1 MRCNCFCLLG
11 GAIYFSNNR
20 EKSASFMKKGATG
33 RKEWLFVNVALS

>member
-1 MRCNCFCLLG
+1 MRCNFLYLLG
-11 GAIYFSNNR
+11 GAIYSSNNR